1 MEPIRIRTKVESET
15 LHLPQLKAL
24 IGKRVEIF
32 VIELAP
38 ASREEVFAEA
48 VHVPDTAEGRA
59 AQQAKFR
66 EWRADPRFE
75 HFWPMIERLVEVE
88 AAPAVNGAGAA
99 AGAVAS

>member
-15 LHLPQLKAL
+15 LHLPQLKPL
-24 IGKRVEIF
+24 IGKAIEIF
-32 VIELAP
+32 VVELVP

-48 VHVPDTAEGRA
+48 VHVPDAAEERA

-75 HFWPMIERLVEVE
+75 HLWPMIERLIE
-88 AAPAVNGAGAA
+88 ADKAPAVNGVGAPAGAA
-99 AGAVAS
+99 AL